1 VTLRLL
7 APDLLAV
14 HPYALPDTTLRF
26 VTCRWSGGKE
36 VMVDKRDLSMALCQV
51 SDLSH
56 MSPVYISIKTV
67 NE

>member
-1 VTLRLL
+1 
-7 APDLLAV
+7 
-14 HPYALPDTTLRF
+14 
-26 VTCRWSGGKE
+26 
-36 VMVDKRDLSMALCQV
+36 MVDKRDLSMALCQV